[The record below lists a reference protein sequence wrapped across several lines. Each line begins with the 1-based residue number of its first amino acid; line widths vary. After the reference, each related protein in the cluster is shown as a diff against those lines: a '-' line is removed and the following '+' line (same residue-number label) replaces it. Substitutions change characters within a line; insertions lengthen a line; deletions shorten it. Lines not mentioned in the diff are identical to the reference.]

1 MFFKG
6 SDFCEKIAGDGNCF
20 FRGLDVSLLFETVS
34 TTLCSGILL
43 LMQKQCYVVMSAITK
58 TGEIQLGLIL

>member
-20 FRGLDVSLLFETVS
+20 FRGLDVSLFETVS
-34 TTLCSGILL
+34 ATLCSGILL
-43 LMQKQCYVVMSAITK
+43 LMQKRCYVVTSAITK